1 VPRNTARFSA
11 ACLSRD
17 QEYFKWAFKE
27 PRFLSRVLR
36 NEERPEAFSNLKAT
50 RRDLCGPRETPRRTR
65 PRRAPPRGSVPCEA
79 RSKGGPRSRAEKVL
93 GSQGQSAATSC
104 VLQTVENVRA
114 FRLITTASRQ
124 KTPDRRRRGTF
135 RAACKTERAWLTG
148 SGCHVHTTLR
158 QAWLTEKNPKAAMC
172 VRNVDVHV
180 SCSSHVDAQ
189 FAASFIDPRAE

>member
-1 VPRNTARFSA
+1 VRPPRNAQAHPASPRSTARKCSLRGAFERLVS
-11 ACLSRD
+11 LSRG
-17 QEYFKWAFKE
+17 
-27 PRFLSRVLR
+27 
-36 NEERPEAFSNLKAT
+36 KAT
-50 RRDLCGPRETPRRTR
+50 RL
-65 PRRAPPRGSVPCEA
+65 S
-79 RSKGGPRSRAEKVL
+79 
-93 GSQGQSAATSC
+93 GQSAATSC
-104 VLQTVENVRA
+104 VLQTAENVRV

-124 KTPDRRRRGTF
+124 KTSDRRRRGTS
-135 RAACKTERAWLTG
+135 RAACKTERARLTG